1 MAGNVYSVAR
11 NWFTWAHRDAKNT
24 NAIRKAFND
33 CMAGSLGKGGLD
45 VVTSASKNGISMQK
59 TVGMSE
65 SERMDA
71 LRIAIQWLDQ
81 GFVTSNRSLGR
92 F

>member
-1 MAGNVYSVAR
+1 MAGNVHSVAR
-11 NWFTWAHRDAKNT
+11 NWFVWAHRDAKNT
-24 NAIRKAFND
+24 NAIKKAFND
-33 CMAGSLGKGGLD
+33 CMSGSLGKGGMD
-45 VVTSASKNGISMQK
+45 SVTSAAKNGISMQK